1 MAASVVPF
9 SALTPPDRKP
19 MAPDGYAFQYNLFTG
34 SEEPISIEV
43 DMADQATDERRE
55 RLDEGIEVVKS
66 TEGSHVIVTGFGCW
80 LGKKSERLAVRRGD
94 GKVLY
99 QFPLLRLQEVIVG
112 SRGISVTTD
121 LIDELCQR
129 GIRLSLLKYGDSQPY
144 AMVTS
149 PMLTATVETR
159 RAQLAAYSDVRGLD
173 LTKAIVEGK
182 IRNQAKLLKYF
193 GKHLS
198 TTSPDAFRA
207 LEGQVDRLAAEWRR
221 CRAVAGRSIDE
232 CRGTLMAIE
241 GAAGRAYW
249 QGVALIIA
257 DKVPFDGRKG
267 RGATDPVNSML
278 NYGYAILY
286 SQVWGAILNAGLEPF
301 AGFLHVDRP
310 GKPSLVLDL
319 IEEFRQ
325 PVVDR
330 VVIAHVNTGERI
342 GIQDG
347 FLDTD
352 TRKRVAEKVL
362 ERLTTADRYHG
373 GKYQLRSIIQMQAR
387 RAASF
392 LRGGAAY
399 RSYAFKW

>member
-1 MAASVVPF
+1 MGASVAVVAAPK
-9 SALTPPDRKP
+9 AADRKP
-19 MAPDGYAFQYNLFTG
+19 VAPAGYGFQYNLFTG
-34 SEEPISIEV
+34 SEDPIVIEV
-43 DMADQATDERRE
+43 DVAGPATDERRE

-66 TEGSHVIVTGFGCW
+66 AEGSHVIVTGFGCW

-99 QFPLLRLQEVIVG
+99 EFALLRLQEVIVG
-112 SRGISVTTD
+112 SRGISMTAD

-144 AMVTS
+144 AMVSS

-159 RAQLAAYSDVRGLD
+159 RAQIAAYDDSRSLE
-173 LTKAIVEGK
+173 LTKAIIEGK

-198 TTSPDAFRA
+198 TASPDVFRA
-207 LEGQVDRLAAEWRR
+207 LEGQVARLGGEWRR
-221 CRAVAGRSIDE
+221 CRGVAGAHIEE

-249 QGVALIIA
+249 QGVAAIIG
-257 DKVPFDGRKG
+257 DKVAFDGREG

-301 AGFLHVDRP
+301 AGFMHVDRP

-325 PVVDR
+325 AVVDR
-330 VVIAHVNTGERI
+330 VVLAHVNTGERI

-347 FLDTD
+347 LLDGES
-352 TRKRVAEKVL
+352 RKRVAEKVL
-362 ERLTTADRYHG
+362 ERLTSSERYHG
-373 GKYQLRSIIQMQAR
+373 GKYQMRSIIQMQAR
-387 RAASF
+387 RVASF
-392 LRGGAAY
+392 LRGGAPY
-399 RSYAFKW
+399 RTYAFKW